1 MEKSNAISKLSSLV
15 DRAAALEFKTGNS
28 QAIVKW
34 KRDADAAIRNIFVT
48 DSHHI
53 KEFES
58 LNYSLSNITEED
70 LLLGFQSSDEIL
82 GSSITFLKSM
92 IDEIEEYWNETEKN
106 SNVVMSD
113 DENIELIINRFHQ
126 VCRQLNKRYNNRPTI
141 NINDEY
147 DVQDLF
153 HALLKLYFDDVRPEE
168 YTPSYAGAASRTD
181 FLLKK
186 EQIIIELKKSRKTL
200 RAKEVGEQLI
210 VDSQRYQAH
219 PDCKRIIC
227 FVYDPEGFITNPKGI
242 ENDLS
247 KDMEGIPVSVFI
259 RPES

>member
-15 DRAAALEFKTGNS
+15 DRANALKLKTGNS
-28 QAIVKW
+28 QVIVKW
-34 KRDADAAIRNIFVT
+34 KRDADAAIRNIFGI

-58 LNYSLSNITEED
+58 LNYSLSSITEEE

-82 GSSITFLKSM
+82 GSSITFLESM
-92 IDEIEEYWNETEKN
+92 SDEITEYWDETNKDLN
-106 SNVVMSD
+106 IVVSAN
-113 DENIELIINRFHQ
+113 ENIERIINRFHQ
-126 VCRQLNKRYNNRPTI
+126 VCRQLSHRYSSRNTLDV
-141 NINDEY
+141 NDEY

-181 FLLKK
+181 FLLKN

-210 VDSQRYQAH
+210 IDSQRYQAH

-227 FVYDPEGFITNPKGI
+227 FVYDPEGFIANPKGI

-247 KDMEGIPVSVFI
+247 KEMNGIPVSVFI
-259 RPES
+259 RPE

>member
-1 MEKSNAISKLSSLV
+1 MEKSNAISKLGSLV
-15 DRAAALEFKTGNS
+15 DRANALEFKTGNS

-34 KRDADAAIRNIFVT
+34 KRDTDAAIRNIFGI

-58 LNYSLSNITEED
+58 LNYSLSNIDEMD
-70 LLLGFQSSDEIL
+70 LLLILDDSDKVL
-82 GSSITFLKSM
+82 NSSITFLNSM
-92 IDEIEEYWNETEKN
+92 KDEVQEFWKE
-106 SNVVMSD
+106 SD
-113 DENIELIINRFHQ
+113 GNMEDDSSANRHVELIMNRFHQ

-141 NINDEY
+141 DINDEY

-186 EQIIIELKKSRKTL
+186 EQIIIELKKSRSGL
-200 RAKEVGEQLI
+200 RAKQVGEQLI
-210 VDSQRYQAH
+210 VDSQRYQVH

-227 FVYDPEGFITNPKGI
+227 FVYDPEGFIANPRGI

-247 KDMEGIPVSVFI
+247 KDTNGIPVWVFI
-259 RPES
+259 RPEA